1 MLYPKRI
8 VCLTEESVEILYA
21 IGAQDLIVGV
31 SNYVERPPEAKKL
44 PQVSM
49 FIKSQY
55 DKIDELK
62 PDLVLGFSDIQ
73 QDIAKELIA
82 RGHNVYIANHRSIEE
97 ILSYTQILCSMIGR
111 QSLGEKLVQKLR
123 DNIKNYTIKRAD
135 PPKIY
140 FEEWDEPMITAI
152 RWVSDIIEICGGK
165 DIFREKSTGSLA
177 RERFVTSEDVIE
189 RNPDIIFGCWCGKRV
204 RIEKIKVRPGWDKV
218 NAIKNNMVFELDPAI
233 FLQPGPAPILDG
245 LRILNEYFET
255 L

>member
-49 FIKSQY
+49 FIKSEY

-123 DNIKNYTIKRAD
+123 DNIKNYTIKRVD
-135 PPKIY
+135 PPKVY
-140 FEEWDEPMITAI
+140 FE
-152 RWVSDIIEICGGK
+152 
-165 DIFREKSTGSLA
+165 
-177 RERFVTSEDVIE
+177 
-189 RNPDIIFGCWCGKRV
+189 
-204 RIEKIKVRPGWDKV
+204 
-218 NAIKNNMVFELDPAI
+218 
-233 FLQPGPAPILDG
+233 
-245 LRILNEYFET
+245 
-255 L
+255 